1 MPAAGAS
8 RGVAAFRPVDSGH
21 LAHHRPRGHHREVD
35 DSEATE
41 LMLETLFDIKV
52 RVREIH
58 EVVVDSED
66 DGEEEE
72 EEDT

>member
-1 MPAAGAS
+1 
-8 RGVAAFRPVDSGH
+8 
-21 LAHHRPRGHHREVD
+21 VD
-35 DSEATE
+35 DSEATQ

-58 EVVVDSED
+58 EVVVDPED

>member
-1 MPAAGAS
+1 M
-8 RGVAAFRPVDSGH
+8 
-21 LAHHRPRGHHREVD
+21 D

-58 EVVVDSED
+58 EVVVDPED

>member
-1 MPAAGAS
+1 M
-8 RGVAAFRPVDSGH
+8 
-21 LAHHRPRGHHREVD
+21 D
-35 DSEATE
+35 DSEATQ

-58 EVVVDSED
+58 EVVVDPED

>member
-1 MPAAGAS
+1 
-8 RGVAAFRPVDSGH
+8 
-21 LAHHRPRGHHREVD
+21 VD

-41 LMLETLFDIKV
+41 LMLETLFDIEV

>member
-1 MPAAGAS
+1 M
-8 RGVAAFRPVDSGH
+8 
-21 LAHHRPRGHHREVD
+21 D

>member
-1 MPAAGAS
+1 
-8 RGVAAFRPVDSGH
+8 
-21 LAHHRPRGHHREVD
+21 VD

-58 EVVVDSED
+58 EVVVDPED

>member
-1 MPAAGAS
+1 VSFSDIWRTAASAGIIK
-8 RGVAAFRPVDSGH
+8 VWI
-21 LAHHRPRGHHREVD
+21 L
-35 DSEATE
+35 
-41 LMLETLFDIKV
+41 KV

-66 DGEEEE
+66 DDGEEE

>member
-1 MPAAGAS
+1 
-8 RGVAAFRPVDSGH
+8 
-21 LAHHRPRGHHREVD
+21 VD
-35 DSEATE
+35 DSEATQ